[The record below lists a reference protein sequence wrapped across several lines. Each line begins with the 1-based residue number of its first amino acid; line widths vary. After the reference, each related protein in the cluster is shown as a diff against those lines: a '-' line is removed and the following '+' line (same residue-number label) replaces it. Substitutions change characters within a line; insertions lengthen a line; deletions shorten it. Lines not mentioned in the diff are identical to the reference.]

1 MHLYF
6 EIQSAFKNKNMKTA
20 LSTFLF
26 GIAIY
31 AVITIPTI
39 IIPIMYGISIFY
51 AATFGWSTFLVFTA
65 CLYLLK
71 QLTAFPTFIKWS
83 IIYISVVIGV
93 CVGLQLIE
101 TLKCQKNVWEINA
114 FSLFLLAAIVA
125 GCISVYINRK
135 AISIY
140 INNNVEG
147 ESINKT
153 I

>member
-1 MHLYF
+1 
-6 EIQSAFKNKNMKTA
+6 MKIA

-51 AATFGWSTFLVFTA
+51 AAIFGWAAFLVFAT

-71 QLTAFPTFIKWS
+71 QLSAFPAFIKWS
-83 IIYISVVIGV
+83 IIYISAAIGV

-101 TLKCQKNVWEINA
+101 TFKCQKNVWKINA
-114 FSLFLLAAIVA
+114 FSLFPLAAIVA
-125 GCISVYINRK
+125 GCISIYINRK
-135 AISIY
+135 AISTY

-147 ESINKT
+147 ESINKP
-153 I
+153 IN

>member
-1 MHLYF
+1 
-6 EIQSAFKNKNMKTA
+6 MKTA

-51 AATFGWSTFLVFTA
+51 AATFGWAAFLVFAA

-71 QLTAFPTFIKWS
+71 KLNSFSNFIKCS
-83 IIYISVVIGV
+83 IIYISVGIGV

-101 TLKCQKNVWEINA
+101 TFKCQKNVWEINA
-114 FSLFLLAAIVA
+114 FSLFPLAAIVA

-135 AISIY
+135 AIYIY
-140 INNNVEG
+140 INNKVEI